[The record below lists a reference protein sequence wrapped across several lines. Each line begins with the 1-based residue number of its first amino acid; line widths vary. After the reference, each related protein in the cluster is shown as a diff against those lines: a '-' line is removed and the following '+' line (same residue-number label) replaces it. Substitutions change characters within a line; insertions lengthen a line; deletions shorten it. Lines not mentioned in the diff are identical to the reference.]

1 MRTDPR
7 VQGDIGMAEA
17 IRYYTRAG
25 HIVSIPNTE
34 ATRYDLIVDRDG
46 TLSRVQC
53 KTSTQKGRYGI
64 FHVGLATNG
73 GNRSGKNSR
82 KKISENE
89 TDEVFVWT
97 SDDRIWCIPSSIVS
111 GMNQIN
117 LGKKYAEYEVTS
129 HRLSVET
136 KEPKASYCK
145 CGNIKKQQS
154 GSCRD
159 CANKNKKL
167 GA

>member
-1 MRTDPR
+1 MRKDPR

-17 IRYYTRAG
+17 IRYYTRTG
-25 HIVSIPNTE
+25 HVVSIPNTE
-34 ATRYDLIVDRDG
+34 ATRYDLIVDRNG
-46 TLSRVQC
+46 ILSRVQC
-53 KTSTQKGRYGI
+53 KTSTQNGRYGV

-73 GNRSGKNSR
+73 GNRSGGNI
-82 KKISENE
+82 KKQISESE
-89 TDEVFVWT
+89 VDEIFIWT
-97 SDDRIWCIPSSIVS
+97 SDDRIWCIPSSVVS

-129 HRLSVET
+129 HHVLVET
-136 KEPKASYCK
+136 KEQKTSYCK
-145 CGNIKKQQS
+145 CGNIKKPQS